1 MAFRLVATLEL
12 TKKCTGVHSE
22 FPFPLST
29 GREEG
34 RRADF
39 QKNVPWDG
47 MSNFLLLGSDV
58 ENLGEV
64 FCLGVIVN
72 I

>member
-1 MAFRLVATLEL
+1 MGRKRIFDGHTIRERASRLVATPEL

-34 RRADF
+34 REQTFRKMF
-39 QKNVPWDG
+39 PG
-47 MSNFLLLGSDV
+47 M
-58 ENLGEV
+58 E
-64 FCLGVIVN
+64 
-72 I
+72 